1 MQSGDSKAL
10 SQFIANGVNE
20 RDIVLKSAGTQRFSY
35 TYVGDAVSAILLL
48 LFAGLDGAAYNV
60 SDAEYNLS
68 LGEMAELISHI
79 SGTQVV
85 YEIPDEIESK
95 GYSKAT
101 RALMDATKLQRL
113 GWHSVFEMRE
123 ALSETINILKEK

>member
-1 MQSGDSKAL
+1 MNDSIKKVRAPRNFRIHM
-10 SQFIANGVNE
+10 SVIW
-20 RDIVLKSAGTQRFSY
+20 FS
-35 TYVGDAVSAILLL
+35 ILLL
-48 LFAGLDGAAYNV
+48 LFAVEDGAAYIITFQ
-60 SDAEYNLS
+60 AGYNLS

-101 RALMDATKLQRL
+101 RALMDATKLHCVGWQPIFDDMQAISEKRL
-113 GWHSVFEMRE
+113 IF
-123 ALSETINILKEK
+123 